1 MRFSP
6 RLAATPLLLAVF
18 GIPSGGSLSG
28 APTPDAQ
35 QARPADSPAT
45 LVAQGS
51 AEIQRGEFQ
60 AAKESFERALRLDPK
75 SFTALT
81 YLGILADREGNLAEA
96 EGRFA
101 AAVATAPSS
110 PEARNNH
117 GAILLKLGNKFQA
130 LKEFEASLRLNPKQP
145 GALVNLAQIHFGN
158 GTPDELRA
166 AQTLFDRAWRLAP
179 DAEIARALVVIPLR
193 LHEPVAAARAFP
205 KYSGLLAT
213 APESVSSA
221 KARGEL
227 CTALFEAGLFQESAQ
242 ELQAA
247 VQAEPDDPKTIALLA
262 RAHREEKD
270 YRAAEE
276 TLRSAIARKLE
287 SAGIYSELAEVCDAT
302 GRIEDAIPAMHR
314 AVQLDSGSQAYRFR
328 YAMLLIDAK
337 APEAAVMRLQ
347 EAVKDFP
354 VSPGLWFAMGLA
366 QYSDGKFEKAAT
378 AFSHALEL
386 DPKMAPA
393 LTYLGIIAVD
403 EGKDAEAVSHYE
415 KALAADERSS
425 VTHYLLSEAL
435 AKLSPPDDAGAE
447 AHLKLALMLDTGFA
461 EARLALGKL
470 YLRTNRLDK
479 AAQELEEIVKMDPN
493 LVQTYFQLSRVYT
506 RQKRTQEAKAMADKF
521 EELSKAQKQQ
531 SENERRD
538 ILRRL
543 ANVRF

>member
-1 MRFSP
+1 MNAF
-6 RLAATPLLLAVF
+6 AA
-18 GIPSGGSLSG
+18 G
-28 APTPDAQ
+28 APQTGPAERVAALIQEGVTEMERGAPQDAK
-35 QARPADSPAT
+35 R
-45 LVAQGS
+45 
-51 AEIQRGEFQ
+51 
-60 AAKESFERALRLDPK
+60 SFERALRIDPK
-75 SFTALT
+75 NVPALT
-81 YLGILADREGNLAEA
+81 YLGILADRQGNLPEA
-96 EGRFA
+96 ERRFA
-101 AAVATAPSS
+101 AAVAAAPSS
-110 PEARNNH
+110 PEARNNL
-117 GAILLKLGNKFQA
+117 GAALLKLEQKRRA
-130 LKEFEASLRLNPKQP
+130 AVEFSASLRLNPKQP
-145 GALVNLAQIHFGN
+145 GALVNLAQIHFGD
-158 GTPDELRA
+158 GSPDELRA
-166 AQTLFDRAWRLAP
+166 AQALFERAWALAP

-193 LHEPVAAARAFP
+193 LQDPAEAARKFP
-205 KYSGLLAT
+205 KYFELLNGAPQST
-213 APESVSSA
+213 ASPR
-221 KARGEL
+221 ARSEL
-227 CTALFEAGLFQESAQ
+227 GAALLEAGLPKEAAQ

-247 VQAEPDDPKTIALLA
+247 VDAEPDDTNQVVLLA
-262 RAHREEKD
+262 RAYREQKD
-270 YRAAEE
+270 FSAAEKA
-276 TLRSAIARKLE
+276 LRSKIARRRE
-287 SAGIYSELAEVCDAT
+287 TAAIDAELAEVYDAS
-302 GRIEDAIPAMHR
+302 GRVEDAIPAMRR
-314 AVQLDSGSQAYRFR
+314 AIQLNHASQAYRFR
-328 YAMLLIDAK
+328 YAILLIDAK
-337 APEAAVMRLQ
+337 APEAAVMRLE

-354 VSPGLWFAMGLA
+354 ASPGLWFAMGLA